1 LARVAMVQ
9 SYPYEAV
16 SNGDAAYIAALRDYL
31 IGRGHEVFGFVTD
44 MTRGRTSPIYRSAYD
59 LSATA
64 DWKVRQAIRARRTF
78 VSGSVAQWAEPF
90 RKKLGLQKAEP
101 RRDEWTASE
110 AKWLAGELKRL
121 EPSCAILFFD
131 AAGFGASIDQLTKVV
146 AAPSFL
152 RDREISILPE
162 ENTHPLGDDE
172 VAAQLSWLRGAHCVA
187 FNSQDDIDFARRYG
201 FEKAIKINMGLP
213 DRSRDAPHL
222 DNSEPTITFV
232 GVAARQNI
240 ESCQWFLDRCWPIIR
255 KARPDVR
262 LRLVGTVVRGVDV
275 AGLPGV
281 DAVGFV
287 PDLEPEYRRAHV
299 VVAPLVSGSRGVK
312 VKVAEA
318 LSYGCPLVTT
328 SIGVDAGDP
337 NQFGEAVVVA
347 DEPGAFATAVLD
359 LLNDPLLRRKRQ
371 ALAAEAFNQN
381 FSFDAAFGELT
392 EYLNL

>member
-1 LARVAMVQ
+1 MVQ

-44 MTRGRTSPIYRSAYD
+44 MTRGRTSPVYRSAYD

-64 DWKVRQAIRARRTF
+64 GWKVRQAIRAERAF
-78 VSGSVAQWAEPF
+78 VSGSVAQWAEPL
-90 RKKLGLQKAEP
+90 RKKIGLRKTEP
-101 RRDEWTASE
+101 TRDKWTAPE
-110 AKWLAGELKRL
+110 ARWLARELKRIDA
-121 EPSCAILFFD
+121 SCAILFFD
-131 AAGFGASIDQLTKVV
+131 AVGFSASIGQLTTVV

-152 RDREISILPE
+152 RGREISILPE
-162 ENTHPLGDDE
+162 QNTCRIGDDE
-172 VAAQLSWLRGAHCVA
+172 VAAQLSWLKGADCVA
-187 FNSQDDIDFARRYG
+187 FNSRDDIDFARRYG

-213 DRSRDAPHL
+213 DKSREAPHQ
-222 DNSEPTITFV
+222 DSSEPTITFV
-232 GVAARQNI
+232 GVAAKQNI

-255 KARPDVR
+255 EARPDSR

-275 AGLPGV
+275 TALPGV

-287 PDLEPEYRRAHV
+287 PDLEPEYRRAQV

-347 DEPGAFATAVLD
+347 DEPGDFARAVLD
-359 LLNDPLLRRKRQ
+359 LLNDPRLRRKRQ

-381 FSFDAAFGELT
+381 FSFDAAFCELT
-392 EYLNL
+392 EYLKL